1 MRLAAPRE
9 DVAVSARA
17 PARVAVLVA
26 IVAGCGG
33 GQTQG
38 AAFEAQWQS
47 DDGVA
52 IGKLEQKL
60 AKVIIPVGADVAVA
74 VAGPETLLGLPLDG
88 GAAWSFKHALDS
100 RPAVAGT
107 VVVGLGAG
115 RLFALDAV
123 TGKELWQRDAE
134 GALRGVGDDGK
145 TTVVSIAARSGAGSV
160 VLAVT
165 RDGHVIRQIE
175 DAAAIGV
182 PAVVDG
188 YAFLPWQGQY
198 VTAYDLA
205 GGDEEARA
213 LLRTP
218 TSRAF
223 TTAGALFF
231 GEVAATRFD
240 DRIRLAG
247 AGQASTVSLT
257 RPELPGAPKWM
268 TPGADPPPLT
278 ANAADEIRLYAR
290 PTRAGAIAIDGDR
303 FAATYYRVALGFAA
317 STGAIA
323 WAHLHDAVFL
333 GGDAYAGGVAL
344 CDAHGKVTFLDADT
358 GAVSG
363 SGSFGR
369 PIEAC
374 VVQADGVKK
383 AAAPAEKPLAAQIAA
398 CVESPEQELATI
410 QRFLLRE
417 LIAQKDAWVTKALV
431 DLVTNARTSPALAK
445 EARGALA
452 GRTNGQAYMLAA
464 LERHVGAKIVAP
476 LADALAAMNERSA
489 APLLAK
495 HLIDPTSAPDDV
507 AHAAAALATLAT
519 KDEAPILKTFFATH
533 RVSRGLEREDR
544 VDAAVVSVAQA
555 LVRLGEGSV
564 VAAAA
569 ADPSTSPAVKEKI
582 TPLVKR

>member
-247 AGQASTVSLT
+247 AGQASTV
-257 RPELPGAPKWM
+257 
-268 TPGADPPPLT
+268 
-278 ANAADEIRLYAR
+278 
-290 PTRAGAIAIDGDR
+290 
-303 FAATYYRVALGFAA
+303 
-317 STGAIA
+317 
-323 WAHLHDAVFL
+323 
-333 GGDAYAGGVAL
+333 
-344 CDAHGKVTFLDADT
+344 
-358 GAVSG
+358 
-363 SGSFGR
+363 
-369 PIEAC
+369 
-374 VVQADGVKK
+374 
-383 AAAPAEKPLAAQIAA
+383 
-398 CVESPEQELATI
+398 
-410 QRFLLRE
+410 
-417 LIAQKDAWVTKALV
+417 
-431 DLVTNARTSPALAK
+431 
-445 EARGALA
+445 
-452 GRTNGQAYMLAA
+452 
-464 LERHVGAKIVAP
+464 
-476 LADALAAMNERSA
+476 
-489 APLLAK
+489 
-495 HLIDPTSAPDDV
+495 
-507 AHAAAALATLAT
+507 
-519 KDEAPILKTFFATH
+519 
-533 RVSRGLEREDR
+533 
-544 VDAAVVSVAQA
+544 
-555 LVRLGEGSV
+555 
-564 VAAAA
+564 
-569 ADPSTSPAVKEKI
+569 
-582 TPLVKR
+582 